1 MMEFYKATEYKI
13 QRWTFSFTL
22 KRAPHSNSWKKT
34 MKAKYDDGLEWLREI
49 RRKMAKEFNYD
60 PKKAGDFYR
69 KMARRPG
76 VRLYKRENHL
86 TVVK

>member
-1 MMEFYKATEYKI
+1 
-13 QRWTFSFTL
+13 
-22 KRAPHSNSWKKT
+22 
-34 MKAKYDDGLEWLREI
+34 MKMKYDDGLEWLREI

-60 PKKAGDFYR
+60 PKKAGEFYR

-76 VRLYKRENHL
+76 VKLYRRENRV